1 MKFAIPI
8 STSKSV
14 GFMKPLVTT
23 YEYRSAVFYI
33 IRFSMEFRKALR
45 YLVTNLVA
53 EEMDTFECIT
63 TKLEVREF
71 SNKDIPFEIRAK
83 VLEAA
88 RSTGTGL
95 NTQHWRFILV
105 IDKQNLKKLAEDSTS
120 GSWVRDANFA
130 VIVLTNPE
138 YNFHLIDAGRVL
150 QNMQLAAWNHEV
162 CSGLFTGIRAE
173 KLRSDFGIPNELSP
187 TVIVGFGYPARK
199 LTGKSKKRMLLDKLV
214 YYEKYGNSKI
224 HANPDSGR

>member
-1 MKFAIPI
+1 
-8 STSKSV
+8 
-14 GFMKPLVTT
+14 
-23 YEYRSAVFYI
+23 
-33 IRFSMEFRKALR
+33 
-45 YLVTNLVA
+45 
-53 EEMDTFECIT
+53 MDTFERIT
-63 TKLEVREF
+63 TKLEVRAF
-71 SNKDIPFEIRAK
+71 SNQDVPSEIRSK

-88 RSTGTGL
+88 RLTGTGL

-105 IDKQNLKKLAEDSTS
+105 KDKQNLKKLADDSTS

-162 CSGLFTGIRAE
+162 GSGLFTGIMEE

-187 TVIVGFGYPARK
+187 TIIVGFGYPARK
-199 LTGKSKKRMLLDKLV
+199 LTGKSKKRLPLDKLV
-214 YYEKYGNSKI
+214 YYEKYGSSKSSDTL
-224 HANPDSGR
+224 DSGR